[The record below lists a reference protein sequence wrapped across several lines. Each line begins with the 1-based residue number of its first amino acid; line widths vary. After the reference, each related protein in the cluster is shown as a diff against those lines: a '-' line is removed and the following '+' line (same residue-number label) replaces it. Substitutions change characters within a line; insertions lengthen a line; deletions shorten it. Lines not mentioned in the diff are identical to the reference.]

1 MNDQGKPVTIL
12 LIEDSDDDAFFFR
25 WTLEK
30 TRLRCDFE
38 RVIDGPSAI
47 RYLDSARQSGRIPE
61 AIFLDLKMPGM
72 SGFEVLEWARR
83 ERFDPPLNIL
93 VLSGSDQDGDVR
105 QARALGVEH
114 YLVKPISTEQFQ
126 ELLGGLRPSAIN
138 NSPASGE

>member
-1 MNDQGKPVTIL
+1 MNDQVKPVTIL

-30 TRLRCDFE
+30 TRLRCHFE
-38 RVIDGPSAI
+38 RVVDGPSAI
-47 RYLDSARQSGRIPE
+47 EYLDRARESGRIPE

-83 ERFDPPLNIL
+83 EKFDPPLNIL

-114 YLVKPISTEQFQ
+114 YLVKPISIQQFQ
-126 ELLGGLRPSAIN
+126 ELLGGLRPPVIN
-138 NSPASGE
+138 NSPTPGE